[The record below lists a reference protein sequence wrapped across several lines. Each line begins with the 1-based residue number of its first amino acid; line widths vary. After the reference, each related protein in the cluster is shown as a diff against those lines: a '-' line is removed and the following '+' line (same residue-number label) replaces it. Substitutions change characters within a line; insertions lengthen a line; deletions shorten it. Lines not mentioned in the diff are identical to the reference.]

1 MVGTGCNGSNCGEQ
15 GQGQD
20 GVDQEGEFEVDLDLS
35 HCEGKRSSGRPCYS
49 ISLTNL
55 AFRLLSKR
63 IALWYQ
69 ETLRCYAL
77 ISVAIG
83 RHPVTSSFGA
93 LLSCAFKLLVEFS
106 NTVRALITMS
116 YASFYA
122 AFIYIFTPT
131 MSCFVYC
138 YLSRMCLKKCTT
150 YDRERKSTLPSTVP
164 VMTMDKQ
171 THIITCTHAQSGRV
185 SLTITSR
192 VLRPYD
198 PG

>member
-15 GQGQD
+15 GIQGQD
-20 GVDQEGEFEVDLDLS
+20 GVDQESEFEVDLDLS
-35 HCEGKRSSGRPCYS
+35 HCEGKRSGGGGFLLLDIAYYLS
-49 ISLTNL
+49 
-55 AFRLLSKR
+55 FRLLSKR
-63 IALWYQ
+63 TALWDQ

-83 RHPVTSSFGA
+83 RHLVTSS
-93 LLSCAFKLLVEFS
+93 LLSCALKLLVEFS

-116 YASFYA
+116 YVSFYA

-150 YDRERKSTLPSTVP
+150 YDRERKSTLPSTSSSA
-164 VMTMDKQ
+164 DD
-171 THIITCTHAQSGRV
+171 G
-185 SLTITSR
+185 
-192 VLRPYD
+192 
-198 PG
+198 